1 MSAPAQRTYFNTQLM
16 EPRLRRLFGIGV
28 EDLQSVGGAALRAFV
43 AVSALHPQGFNGTSA
58 WAEATSQIRALL
70 IPHGWV
76 PRDPQN
82 QPRIVSGDSQLAVT
96 VSSGT
101 PDTGVPDGNPQ
112 TRNDKAAQTAGS
124 VNYNARQ
131 LALFPV
137 TEADDYVPTPAPPSG
152 AGKQLWILLYY
163 IDFDA
168 HEVRL
173 ELSQPTA
180 MSDADKVSA
189 WSTRF
194 ILPPLNFGPEWDD
207 RARDDGP
214 DVDFDITPKQL

>member
-1 MSAPAQRTYFNTQLM
+1 MSTPAPRTYFDTQVM
-16 EPRLRRLFGIGV
+16 EPRLRSLFGIGV
-28 EDLQSVGGAALRAFV
+28 EDLQSVGAAALRAFV
-43 AVSALHPQGFNGTSA
+43 GVSALHPKGFNGTSA

-82 QPRIVSGDSQLAVT
+82 QPRIVSGDDQLAIT

-101 PDTGVPDGNPQ
+101 PDSGVPHGNPQ
-112 TRNDKAAQTAGS
+112 TRNDKGAQTAGS
-124 VNYNARQ
+124 VNFNARQ

-137 TEADDYVPTPAPPSG
+137 TEAEGYVRTPRTA
-152 AGKQLWILLYY
+152 AGNQLWILLYF

-180 MSDADKVSA
+180 MSDADKVSG

-194 ILPPLNFGPEWDD
+194 ILPPLKFGPEWDD
-207 RARDDGP
+207 RVRDEGL
-214 DVDFDITPKQL
+214 DVDFDIMPKQL

>member
-1 MSAPAQRTYFNTQLM
+1 MSSPSPRTYFSPQFI

-28 EDLQSVGGAALRAFV
+28 EDLQSVGGAAFRAFV
-43 AVSALHPQGFNGTSA
+43 AVSALHPKGFNGTSA
-58 WAEATSQIRALL
+58 WAEATSRVRALL

-82 QPRIVSGDSQLAVT
+82 QPRIVSGDGRLAIT

-101 PDTGVPDGNPQ
+101 PDTGLVDGKPQ
-112 TRNDKAAQTAGS
+112 TRNDKGAQTAGS
-124 VNYNARQ
+124 VNYNVRQ

-137 TEADDYVPTPAPPSG
+137 TEADDYVSIPSST

-180 MSDADKVSA
+180 MSDADKVSG
-189 WSTRF
+189 WFTRF
-194 ILPPLNFGPEWDD
+194 ILPPLHFAPEWGDLAGD
-207 RARDDGP
+207 EGLG
-214 DVDFDITPKQL
+214 VDFEVTPKQL